1 MKKTAR
7 ASASK
12 AKAKKKTAAKAG
24 TKKASAAGKAAP
36 RKKAASAQKK
46 APAKK
51 KAAAKAGAKKKAA
64 TASRTGKKAS
74 ARKTATAKAPTRKA
88 AKAPAKKATR
98 AASKKVSK
106 SAKATATSAGAEAP
120 GAKSD
125 PKAEEKLRKLID
137 IGKERG
143 YLTAEE
149 VSKGFGGKDS
159 SPDDIDSVMTMLG
172 DMDIAVVDQSD
183 SDEDGP
189 EFDSQDGENENSA
202 AAPAPATASRAPA
215 STTNAADTSDPV
227 RMYLQEM
234 GGVPLLTR
242 EEEVT
247 IAKQIES
254 GENEVEVAVFST
266 PLALQYAITV
276 CERLKS
282 GELTAREVFGDD
294 DAPQQEDRSDDE
306 TADDRYEKKVAS
318 FVKHLPGLKRIA
330 AERQKLD
337 TAARG
342 RKTAAQTKAHDKKES
357 AYLEKLLKALR
368 AMQLSPKHINDIA
381 GKINEASELS
391 KAPGRL
397 VTKARQRSGK
407 SEEDVLAILKKVKT
421 DDRSSASAVARTL
434 RMGTERVL
442 QTVTNLKEAKR
453 DASAVEKEVGMGGS
467 ALAEAA
473 DRIQRGE
480 WHAQEGKRALIE
492 ANLRLVVS
500 IAKRYTNRGLGFLD
514 LIQEGNIGL
523 MRAVEKF
530 EYQRGYKFS
539 TYATWWIRQ
548 SVSRAIA
555 DQARTIRIPVHMIE
569 TINKVLRTSRYL
581 VQQLGREPTPDEIA
595 VQMEMPADK
604 VRKVLKIV
612 KEPVSLETP
621 IGDDEESA
629 LGDFVEDRQG
639 VSPADAAMAMSLE
652 EQTRKVLATLTPR
665 EEQILR
671 MRFGIGERSD
681 FTLEE
686 VGQRFAV
693 TRERIRQIEAKA
705 LRKLRNPARAKTLE
719 TFSG

>member
-1 MKKTAR
+1 VTVKKTPSAATKKAGKKKATAR
-7 ASASK
+7 K
-12 AKAKKKTAAKAG
+12 AVTAKKPAAKAVSKKKASSSKKKVTKTAPRKTA
-24 TKKASAAGKAAP
+24 TKKAKTKKVTAGKKVAPKSSTTKATTKKIDLKSVSNRKAAG
-36 RKKAASAQKK
+36 S
-46 APAKK
+46 AKK
-51 KAAAKAGAKKKAA
+51 TGTTNAGKKVAPKAA
-64 TASRTGKKAS
+64 TAAE
-74 ARKTATAKAPTRKA
+74 AKA
-88 AKAPAKKATR
+88 
-98 AASKKVSK
+98 
-106 SAKATATSAGAEAP
+106 EAR
-120 GAKSD
+120 
-125 PKAEEKLRKLID
+125 LQKLIEL
-137 IGKERG
+137 GKERG
-143 YLTAEE
+143 FLTTEE
-149 VSKGFGGKDS
+149 VSKSFTKQAGTPEAIEDL
-159 SPDDIDSVMTMLG
+159 MTMLG
-172 DMDIAVVDQSD
+172 QMEIEVVEQADT
-183 SDEDGP
+183 DGP
-189 EFDSQDGENENSA
+189 EFDSPEAETEETTSSEPSA
-202 AAPAPATASRAPA
+202 EARPRSRTPA
-215 STTNAADTSDPV
+215 STTNASDTSDPV

-234 GGVPLLTR
+234 GGVPLLSR

-276 CERLKS
+276 CEKLKS
-282 GELTAREVFGDD
+282 EELTPREVFGDD
-294 DAPQQEDRSDDE
+294 EAPQEDRSDDE
-306 TADDRYEKKVAS
+306 TPDDRYEKKVIA
-318 FVKHLPGLKRIA
+318 FVKHLPALNRLAVESVKLEEAGKGRKSA
-330 AERQKLD
+330 AEATKHAKKLATFAD
-337 TAARG
+337 KTIATLRG
-342 RKTAAQTKAHDKKES
+342 
-357 AYLEKLLKALR
+357 
-368 AMQLSPKHINDIA
+368 MNLSPKHISDIA
-381 GKINEASELS
+381 SKIAEAAELA
-391 KAPGRL
+391 KAPNRIL
-397 VTKARQRSGK
+397 RKVRQRSGK
-407 SEEDVLAILKKVKT
+407 SDADVMAILKKVKPG
-421 DDRSSASAVARTL
+421 DKASATAVARSL
-434 RMGTERVL
+434 RMGADRIMSHVINLREARKDAGQVER
-442 QTVTNLKEAKR
+442 
-453 DASAVEKEVGMGGS
+453 EVGMT
-467 ALAEAA
+467 ADELITAA

-595 VQMEMPADK
+595 LQMEMPADK

-639 VSPADAAMAMSLE
+639 VSPADAAMAISLE

-719 TFSG
+719 TFSGG